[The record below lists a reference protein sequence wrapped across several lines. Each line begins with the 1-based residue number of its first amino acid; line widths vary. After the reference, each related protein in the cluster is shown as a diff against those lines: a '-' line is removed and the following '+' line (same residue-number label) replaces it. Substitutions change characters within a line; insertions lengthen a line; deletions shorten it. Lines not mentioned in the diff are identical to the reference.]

1 MRSLA
6 VMSSSS
12 VCDGGAASLF
22 FRGIAGLSHFTVISS
37 VLVVSF
43 PKMSITLTTTV
54 YFPGCRVRVLRL
66 KLYLGFFACPVG
78 LPLIVK
84 SVVLVVPIRSPIV
97 DKLTPVFD
105 GLPRFFWDVI
115 CGDDKVREFESQFS
129 RLLLSAQQTKRP
141 SSKKRTSPCSTAFLS
156 KTSRG
161 IFLKDTSTRDSAAT
175 CFASSFTSRANS
187 QPRMST
193 PSFRR

>member
-1 MRSLA
+1 
-6 VMSSSS
+6 MSSSS
-12 VCDGGAASLF
+12 VCDGGAASFF

-54 YFPGCRVRVLRL
+54 YFPGCWVRVLRL

-84 SVVLVVPIRSPIV
+84 CVVLVVPIHSPIV

-105 GLPRFFWDVI
+105 GLPRFFRDVI
-115 CGDDKVREFESQFS
+115 CRDDKIGEFESQFAAFRFGANRQS
-129 RLLLSAQQTKRP
+129 AKLEKAYVSLFDSLLIQNFTRN
-141 SSKKRTSPCSTAFLS
+141 FLE
-156 KTSRG
+156 
-161 IFLKDTSTRDSAAT
+161 
-175 CFASSFTSRANS
+175 
-187 QPRMST
+187 
-193 PSFRR
+193 